1 MSETIFTP
9 EKTEAEKIAEGLK
22 WLPVKRLVKS
32 VPLGNFR
39 DKPEKPIEYL
49 VEGLLAREDLLIF
62 AGKSKAGKS
71 TCLLNLAFSLSSG
84 AAFVGRVCQKCRV
97 LMITLEDKDKTV
109 RNRARKLVEKLGVLP
124 PDQNL
129 EFIFRSE
136 FLEAGDGESVFD
148 KVSNKLLEDKRR
160 AEEGNQLAKWDVVI
174 IDPLYYLADSIEE
187 NSSKEMGALV
197 RAVRGLAL
205 KVGCTLIVATHS
217 KKGSVADL
225 EAEEATAGS
234 GMVGRI
240 GEAYISLAPHEKEN
254 HLIARYKLR
263 DGMTPEGEV
272 WKIEDYPLLELAPDE
287 DPTAY
292 KKAGGGTGEGRGR
305 PKAFTTE
312 TILNFF
318 PDYKTMYKSADLER
332 KCRNAFS
339 MSRATFYQLL
349 KDTKDQGKID
359 YDPTLKAYKKTIKI
373 E

>member
-1 MSETIFTP
+1 MIAEV
-9 EKTEAEKIAEGLK
+9 EKLKEGLK
-22 WLPVKRLVKS
+22 WLPVKRLIKS

-39 DKPEKPIEYL
+39 DKPEESTEYL
-49 VEGLLAREDLLIF
+49 VKGLLAREDLLIF

-84 AAFVGRVCQKCRV
+84 AAFVGRACQKCRV
-97 LMITLEDKDKTV
+97 LMITLEENDKTV
-109 RNRARKLVEKLGVLP
+109 RNRARKLVEKLGVC

-136 FLEAGDGESVFD
+136 FLEAGDGESTFD

-197 RAVRGLAL
+197 RAVRNLAL
-205 KVGCTLIVATHS
+205 KVGCTMIVATHS
-217 KKGSVADL
+217 KKGSVEDL

-240 GEAYISLAPHEKEN
+240 GEAYISLAPHEKEG
-254 HLIARYKLR
+254 HLITRYKLR

-292 KKAGGGTGEGRGR
+292 KKNGRAGGTSGR
-305 PKAFTTE
+305 PKRFTEE

-332 KCRNAFS
+332 ECRDVSGMSHGTFS
-339 MSRATFYQLL
+339 RLMRDL
-349 KDTKDQGKID
+349 KDQGKID
-359 YDPTLKAYKKTIKI
+359 YDSTLKVYKKTIKI

>member
-1 MSETIFTP
+1 MSETI
-9 EKTEAEKIAEGLK
+9 EKTVAEKIAEGLK

-32 VPLGNFR
+32 VPLGSFC

-97 LMITLEDKDKTV
+97 LMITLEDKDTTV
-109 RNRARKLVEKLGVLP
+109 RNRAKKLVEKLGVY

-129 EFIFRSE
+129 AFIFRSE
-136 FLEAGDGESVFD
+136 FVKAGDGESIFD
-148 KVSNKLLEDKRR
+148 KVRNKLLEDKRR

-197 RAVRGLAL
+197 RAVRNLAL
-205 KVGCTLIVATHS
+205 EVGCTMIVATHS

-240 GEAYISLAPHEKEN
+240 GEAYISLAPHEKEK

-263 DGMTPEGEV
+263 DGLTPESEV
-272 WKIEDYPLLELAPDE
+272 WKIEDYPLLELAPGE
-287 DPTAY
+287 DPNAY
-292 KKAGGGTGEGRGR
+292 IITGRARGTSGR
-305 PKAFTTE
+305 PKAFTEE

-332 KCRNAFS
+332 ECRDVSGMSHGTFS
-339 MSRATFYQLL
+339 RLMRDL
-349 KDTKDQGKID
+349 KDQGKID
-359 YDPTLKAYKKTIKI
+359 YDSTLKVYKKTIKI

>member
-1 MSETIFTP
+1 MIDTTFTP
-9 EKTEAEKIAEGLK
+9 EKTEVEKLKEGLE

-109 RNRARKLVEKLGVLP
+109 RNRARKLVEKLGGFP

-136 FLEAGDGESVFD
+136 FLEDGDGESIFD
-148 KVSNKLLEDKRR
+148 KVSNKLLDDKRR

-197 RAVRGLAL
+197 RSVRDLAL

-217 KKGSVADL
+217 RKGSVADL

-263 DGMTPEGEV
+263 DGRTPESEV
-272 WKIEDYPLLELAPDE
+272 WKIEDYPLLKLAPDE

-292 KKAGGGTGEGRGR
+292 KKGGGGTGGR
-305 PKAFTTE
+305 PKVYTE
-312 TILNFF
+312 EKVLSLF
-318 PDYKTMYKSADLER
+318 PDLKKEFDTAEIIDMCRKKHNMSQTTAERLLRALRDSGELESVDGKYRR
-332 KCRNAFS
+332 KFTPN
-339 MSRATFYQLL
+339 
-349 KDTKDQGKID
+349 
-359 YDPTLKAYKKTIKI
+359 
-373 E
+373 ENV

>member
-1 MSETIFTP
+1 MSETI
-9 EKTEAEKIAEGLK
+9 EKTVAEKLK
-22 WLPVKRLVKS
+22 EALKGLPVKRLVKS

-109 RNRARKLVEKLGVLP
+109 RNRARKLVEKLGVFP

-136 FLEAGDGESVFD
+136 FLEDGDGESIFD

-197 RAVRGLAL
+197 RSVRDLAL
-205 KVGCTLIVATHS
+205 KVGCTLVVATHS
-217 KKGSVADL
+217 RKGSVADL

-240 GEAYISLAPHEKEN
+240 GEAYISLAPHEKEK

-263 DGMTPEGEV
+263 DGRTPESEV
-272 WKIEDYPLLELAPDE
+272 WKIEDYPLLELAPGE
-287 DPTAY
+287 DPNAFMKT
-292 KKAGGGTGEGRGR
+292 GLTGEGRGR
-305 PKAFTTE
+305 PKAFTEE

-339 MSRATFYQLL
+339 MSRTTFYQLL
-349 KDTKDQGKID
+349 KDTKDQGLID
-359 YDPTLKAYKKTIKI
+359 YDSTLQAYKKPFKPLARA
-373 E
+373 

>member
-1 MSETIFTP
+1 MSEAIFIQ
-9 EKTEAEKIAEGLK
+9 EKTEAEKLKEGLK

-109 RNRARKLVEKLGVLP
+109 RDRARKLAEKLGVFP

-136 FLEAGDGESVFD
+136 FLEAGGDGESIFD

-197 RAVRGLAL
+197 RAVRDLAL

-217 KKGSVADL
+217 RKGSVADL

-263 DGMTPEGEV
+263 DGRTPESEV
-272 WKIEDYPLLELAPDE
+272 WKIEDYPLLKLAPDE

-292 KKAGGGTGEGRGR
+292 KKGGGGTGGR
-305 PKAFTTE
+305 PKAFNE
-312 TILNFF
+312 EMVLSLF
-318 PDYKTMYKSADLER
+318 PDYKTMYKSADLLDICRKKHNMSQTTAER
-332 KCRNAFS
+332 LL
-339 MSRATFYQLL
+339 RALRDSGEL
-349 KDTKDQGKID
+349 ESVDGK
-359 YDPTLKAYKKTIKI
+359 YRRKFTPN
-373 E
+373 ENV

>member
-1 MSETIFTP
+1 MIDKTFTP
-9 EKTEAEKIAEGLK
+9 EKTEVEKLKEGLK
-22 WLPVKRLVKS
+22 WLPVKRLIKS
-32 VPLGNFR
+32 VPLGDFR
-39 DKPEKPIEYL
+39 DKPEESTEYL
-49 VEGLLAREDLLIF
+49 VKGLLAREDLLIF

-71 TCLLNLAFSLSSG
+71 ICLLNLAFSLSSG
-84 AAFVGRVCQKCRV
+84 AAFVGRACQKCRV
-97 LMITLEDKDKTV
+97 LMITLEDNDKTV
-109 RNRARKLVEKLGVLP
+109 RNRARKLVEKLGVC

-136 FLEAGDGESVFD
+136 FLEAGDGESTFA
-148 KVSNKLLEDKRR
+148 KVRNKLLENNRQ

-174 IDPLYYLADSIEE
+174 IDPLYYLADSIDE
-187 NSSKEMGALV
+187 NSSKEMGGLV

-205 KVGCTLIVATHS
+205 EVGCTMIVATHS
-217 KKGSVADL
+217 KKGSVEDL

-240 GEAYISLAPHEKEN
+240 GEAYISLAPHEKEG
-254 HLIARYKLR
+254 HLITRYKLR
-263 DGMTPEGEV
+263 DGMTPESEV

-292 KKAGGGTGEGRGR
+292 KKGGGGTGEGRGR
-305 PKAFTTE
+305 PKAFTAE

-359 YDPTLKAYKKTIKI
+359 YDSTLKVYKKTIKI

>member
-1 MSETIFTP
+1 MIDTTFTP
-9 EKTEAEKIAEGLK
+9 EKTEVEKLKEGLK

-109 RNRARKLVEKLGVLP
+109 RNRARKLAEKLGVFP

-136 FLEAGDGESVFD
+136 FLEAGDGESIFD

-197 RAVRGLAL
+197 RAVRNLAL

-263 DGMTPEGEV
+263 DGLTPESEV
-272 WKIEDYPLLELAPDE
+272 WKIEDYPLLELATGE
-287 DPTAY
+287 DPIAY
-292 KKAGGGTGEGRGR
+292 KKGGGGTGGR
-305 PKAFTTE
+305 PKVYTE
-312 TILNFF
+312 EKVLSLF
-318 PDYKTMYKSADLER
+318 PDLKKEFDTAEIIDMCRKKYNMSQTTAERLLRELRDSGELESVDGKYRR
-332 KCRNAFS
+332 KFTPN
-339 MSRATFYQLL
+339 
-349 KDTKDQGKID
+349 
-359 YDPTLKAYKKTIKI
+359 
-373 E
+373 ENV